1 MFSSSFDHKKQQT
14 HLEFVKLLENEN
26 VVSLFWDLSYGSVVA
41 DRELYSTSPASLMEI
56 SN

>member
-14 HLEFVKLLENEN
+14 HLELVKLVENEN
-26 VVSLFWDLSYGSVVA
+26 VVFWDLSYGSVVA
-41 DRELYSTSPASLMEI
+41 DRELFSTSPAALMEI